1 LWLPSWIAHF
11 SAAVLQQRSLA
22 KPHRLPKSPRP
33 RETRMSNRSAELE
46 PALRPLTL
54 GHVGFPSH
62 PSERGLNTD
71 SAAAGSSCI
80 STLCSNATWGNSSA
94 QNQPGC
100 PAVCSLAVRLP
111 VLLALLLALTTLA
124 AAGAK
129 AAATVK
135 AATVGGATLA
145 FTTRRRRTPSTTTM
159 TMMATMP
166 KMAKAIGTE
175 GDGSGGTTRATTTSP
190 FLGRDESRRLDEMS
204 PEESQKK
211 LAELFAKMEA
221 WLAEIAHQEREK
233 QAESRFHSIKA
244 AISAKDMNSSLS
256 LRAMHHEVIGD
267 EPADK
272 ETEAT
277 FAQTMAKDAARWV
290 KADANAD
297 KKLDK
302 AEFADFMFAEHSPR
316 MKDVVVQEALNA
328 SDKEKREGKKLPK
341 WVVKEEEFFKM
352 NLDLNKDGSLDA
364 DEVYKW
370 IVPEDIDHSK
380 RESKHLFEAAD
391 EDRDKFL
398 SKDEVMKNWETFVGH
413 RATHYGEFAPSSHD
427 ELCSHPPPALL
438 EADTLALP
446 GGMSLLL
453 QPPHSPAGPQ
463 PPTAAGIAQGTRKAA
478 GEHSSAMDPQGYV
491 VINLRRHSSDK
502 SWGFA
507 VQGGSDMGLPVFVHK
522 ITRNGIAHKSGL
534 EPGDVI
540 VKICQT
546 WCADFSHGQV
556 KAEILRAGN
565 ELDFTVKKRGFNVA
579 AYAAQ
584 TAPSE
589 QQQQRQSEVSE
600 EHVWR
605 HGGPTFKNVVP
616 KTYQIL
622 ESQLPHRAVSR
633 ILKDR
638 SMEEHSPYLKAQGP
652 TIQRAFGE
660 HRLRNDCNSFLLL
673 SLAACGSAQLHLGS

>member
-1 LWLPSWIAHF
+1 
-11 SAAVLQQRSLA
+11 
-22 KPHRLPKSPRP
+22 
-33 RETRMSNRSAELE
+33 
-46 PALRPLTL
+46 
-54 GHVGFPSH
+54 
-62 PSERGLNTD
+62 
-71 SAAAGSSCI
+71 
-80 STLCSNATWGNSSA
+80 
-94 QNQPGC
+94 
-100 PAVCSLAVRLP
+100 
-111 VLLALLLALTTLA
+111 
-124 AAGAK
+124 
-129 AAATVK
+129 
-135 AATVGGATLA
+135 
-145 FTTRRRRTPSTTTM
+145 
-159 TMMATMP
+159 
-166 KMAKAIGTE
+166 
-175 GDGSGGTTRATTTSP
+175 
-190 FLGRDESRRLDEMS
+190 
-204 PEESQKK
+204 
-211 LAELFAKMEA
+211 
-221 WLAEIAHQEREK
+221 
-233 QAESRFHSIKA
+233 
-244 AISAKDMNSSLS
+244 
-256 LRAMHHEVIGD
+256 MHHEVIGD

-302 AEFADFMFAEHSPR
+302 AEFCRLH
-316 MKDVVVQEALNA
+316 DVVVQEALNA
-328 SDKEKREGKKLPK
+328 SDVNRDGRIDLASTCASSSRLREKEKREGKSCPG
-341 WVVKEEEFFKM
+341 M

-364 DEVYKW
+364 DDEVYKW

-427 ELCSHPPPALL
+427 ELYPSRPNPANESHGCSSSEASSPIIGWASAPKIRDRYYCARGL
-438 EADTLALP
+438 EAKAQAESNEKPIVGCPGALEEW
-446 GGMSLLL
+446 GGGLRPRGCSS
-453 QPPHSPAGPQ
+453 QKRHVAAAASPHSPAGPQ

-565 ELDFTVKKRGFNVA
+565 ELDFHREKARGFNVA

-622 ESQLPHRAVSR
+622 ESQLPQSEA
-633 ILKDR
+633 
-638 SMEEHSPYLKAQGP
+638 A
-652 TIQRAFGE
+652 
-660 HRLRNDCNSFLLL
+660 RLRNIHSFLLL
-673 SLAACGSAQLHLGS
+673 IAAACGSAQLPLRL